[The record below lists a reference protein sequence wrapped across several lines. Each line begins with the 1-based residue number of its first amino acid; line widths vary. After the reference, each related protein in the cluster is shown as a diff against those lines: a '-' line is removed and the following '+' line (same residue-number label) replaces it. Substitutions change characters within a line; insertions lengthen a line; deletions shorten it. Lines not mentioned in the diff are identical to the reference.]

1 MKSEPT
7 RYDYG
12 DVRASLKDAIKEL
25 EAARKAAGR
34 TNLYPTM
41 TPADAR
47 RQIDDVDEML
57 RAAAEE
63 LSAAREACATI
74 ARRGLTAV
82 G

>member
-1 MKSEPT
+1 MKSEMR

-12 DVRASLKDAIKEL
+12 DVRSSLKDVIKEL
-25 EAARKAAGR
+25 EAARLAVGR

-63 LSAAREACATI
+63 LSTAREACATL
-74 ARRGLTAV
+74 ARRGLTAI